1 MFTKASASVKLGK
14 ANLFIQSYADMVGA
28 TWLGIIP
35 AQYVKV
41 IAGMWV
47 AAFAMTTL
55 DTTNRLGRYFIGE
68 MAAPLKESA
77 SGLYSFITN
86 RWVASVIPAALGIW
100 LAWTGN
106 WLIIWGAFG
115 AANQLIAS
123 IALMTGAG
131 FVATRLKSTFANVAV
146 IPAFA
151 LWFTVTAAIVWFI
164 VAVQPGAIAAKPIP
178 GWSSMVFLAILL
190 VLNIVFIRDFV
201 KSKAYRIS

>member
-1 MFTKASASVKLGK
+1 ASASVKLDK
-14 ANLFIQSYADMVGA
+14 ANLFVQSYADMVGA
-28 TWLGIIP
+28 TWLGVIP
-35 AQYVKV
+35 VEYVKV

-47 AAFAMTTL
+47 AAFAMTSL
-55 DTTNRLGRYFIGE
+55 DTTNRLGRYFIAE

-77 SGLYSFITN
+77 EGLYNLITN
-86 RWVASVIPAALGIW
+86 RWIASVIPAAMGIW

-131 FVATRLKSTFANVAV
+131 FVATKLRSSFANAAV
-146 IPAFA
+146 IPALA
-151 LWFTVTAAIVWFI
+151 LWITVTSAIVWFI

-178 GWSSMVFLAILL
+178 GWASMVFLAILL
-190 VLNIVFIRDFV
+190 VLNIVFIRDFI
-201 KSKAYRIS
+201 KSKAYKTA